1 MIRKLKTS
9 QIQELLRL
17 RETGMGYQFIEAE
30 TGYNGTKNKYLVL
43 NSHMIVDDTPQIL
56 NEVRNVFKSGYR
68 TMLFSASEVELKNI
82 RLVENLSNY
91 RAKLFSA
98 SASTQTGAIHQQVK
112 FADGVEKFTR
122 LSAFEDDFRV
132 DTVNK
137 KLVAGSFAT
146 TFEDYQYCKKNN
158 INPVE
163 RYALPNDEEIKWAF
177 HVLPLKTDT
186 LQRGIVEP
194 ANNQN
199 GGGIEA
205 YFANGTSNNTL
216 LEKTAY

>member
-1 MIRKLKTS
+1 MIRKLKTT
-9 QIQELLRL
+9 QIQDLLRL
-17 RETGMGYQFIEAE
+17 PESGMGYQLIEAE
-30 TGYNGTKNKYLVL
+30 TGFYGTRNKFLVL
-43 NSHMIVDDTPQIL
+43 NSQMIIDDTPQIL
-56 NEVRNVFKSGYR
+56 NEVKSVFKSGYR

-91 RAKLFSA
+91 RVKAFSLSA
-98 SASTQTGAIHQQVK
+98 SKQTGAIHQPVK
-112 FADGVEKFTR
+112 YADGVEKFTR
-122 LSAFEDDFRV
+122 LSAYEDDYRV

-137 KLVAGSFAT
+137 KLVPGSFST
-146 TFEDYQYCKKNN
+146 TYEDYQYCKNN
-158 INPVE
+158 KINPVE

-177 HVLPLKTDT
+177 HIRPLKTDS

-205 YFANGTSNNTL
+205 YFEKGTSNNTF

>member
-1 MIRKLKTS
+1 MIRKLRTS
-9 QIQELLRL
+9 QVQELLRL
-17 RETGMGYQFIEAE
+17 PESGMGYQLIEAE
-30 TGYNGTKNKYLVL
+30 TGFYGTRNKYLVL
-43 NSHMIVDDTPQIL
+43 NSQMIIDDTPQIL
-56 NEVRNVFKSGYR
+56 NEVKSVFKSGYR
-68 TMLFSASEVELKNI
+68 TVLFSASEVELKNI
-82 RLVENLSNY
+82 RLVENISNY
-91 RAKLFSA
+91 RVKAFSA
-98 SASTQTGAIHQQVK
+98 SKQTGAIHQPVV
-112 FADGVEKFTR
+112 FANGTEVFTR
-122 LSAFEDDFRV
+122 LSAYEDDYRV

-137 KLVAGSFAT
+137 KLVPGSFST
-146 TFEDYQYCKKNN
+146 TFDDYQYCKNNN

-177 HVLPLKTDT
+177 HIRPLKTDS

-205 YFANGTSNNTL
+205 YFKKGTSNNTF

>member
-1 MIRKLKTS
+1 MIRKLKTP

-30 TGYNGTKNKYLVL
+30 TGYYGTKNKYLVL
-43 NSHMIVDDTPQIL
+43 NSQIIIDDTPQIL
-56 NEVRNVFKSGYR
+56 NEVKNVFKSGYR
-68 TMLFSASEVELKNI
+68 TILFSASEIELKNI

-91 RAKLFSA
+91 RAKSFSA
-98 SASTQTGAIHQQVK
+98 SMAKQTGAIHQPVQ
-112 FADGVEKFTR
+112 FANGVEKFTR
-122 LSAFEDDFRV
+122 LSAYEDDFRV
-132 DTVNK
+132 DTVNN

-146 TFEDYQYCKKNN
+146 TFQDYQYCKNNN

-163 RYALPNDEEIKWAF
+163 RYALPNDENIKWAF
-177 HVLPLKTDT
+177 HIIPLKTDT

-205 YFANGTSNNTL
+205 YFANGTGNNTFL
-216 LEKTAY
+216 GKTAY

>member
-1 MIRKLKTS
+1 MIRKLRTS

-17 RETGMGYQFIEAE
+17 PESGMGYQLIEAE
-30 TGYNGTKNKYLVL
+30 TSFYSTKNKYLVL
-43 NSHMIVDDTPQIL
+43 NSQMIIDDTPQIL
-56 NEVRNVFKSGYR
+56 NEVKNVFKSGYR

-91 RAKLFSA
+91 RVKAFSA
-98 SASTQTGAIHQQVK
+98 SKQTGAIHQPVE
-112 FADGVEKFTR
+112 FADGQEIFSR
-122 LSAFEDDFRV
+122 LSAYEDDFRV

-137 KLVAGSFAT
+137 RLVPGSFST
-146 TFEDYQYCKKNN
+146 TFEDYQYCKNNN

-177 HVLPLKTDT
+177 HIRPLKIDS

-205 YFANGTSNNTL
+205 YFEKGTSNNTF
-216 LEKTAY
+216 LEKTPY

>member
-1 MIRKLKTS
+1 MIRKLRTS
-9 QIQELLRL
+9 QVQDLLRL
-17 RETGMGYQFIEAE
+17 PESGMGYQLIEAE
-30 TGYNGTKNKYLVL
+30 TGFYGRRNKYLVL
-43 NSHMIVDDTPQIL
+43 NSQMIIDDTPQIL
-56 NEVRNVFKSGYR
+56 NEVKSVFKGGYR

-91 RAKLFSA
+91 RVKAFS
-98 SASTQTGAIHQQVK
+98 SSKQTGAIHQSIV
-112 FADGVEKFTR
+112 FANGTEVFTR
-122 LSAFEDDFRV
+122 LSAYEDDFRV

-137 KLVAGSFAT
+137 KLVPGSFST
-146 TFEDYQYCKKNN
+146 TFDDYQYCKNNN

-177 HVLPLKTDT
+177 HIRPLKTDS

-199 GGGIEA
+199 GGGVEA
-205 YFANGTSNNTL
+205 YFEKGTSNNTI

>member
-1 MIRKLKTS
+1 MIRKLRTP

-30 TGYNGTKNKYLVL
+30 TGYYGTKNKYLVL
-43 NSHMIVDDTPQIL
+43 NSQMIIDDTPQIL
-56 NEVRNVFKSGYR
+56 NEVKSVFKGGYR

-91 RAKLFSA
+91 RVKAFSA
-98 SASTQTGAIHQQVK
+98 SKQTGAIHQSIV
-112 FADGVEKFTR
+112 FANGTEVFTR
-122 LSAFEDDFRV
+122 LSAYEDDFRV

-137 KLVAGSFAT
+137 KLVPGSFST
-146 TFEDYQYCKKNN
+146 TFDDYQYCKNNN

-163 RYALPNDEEIKWAF
+163 RYALPNDDEIKWAF
-177 HVLPLKTDT
+177 HIRPLKTDS

-199 GGGIEA
+199 GGGVEA
-205 YFANGTSNNTL
+205 YFEKGTTNNTF

>member
-1 MIRKLKTS
+1 MIRKLRTS
-9 QIQELLRL
+9 QVQDLLRL
-17 RETGMGYQFIEAE
+17 PESGMGYQLIEAE
-30 TGYNGTKNKYLVL
+30 TGFYGTRNKYLVL
-43 NSHMIVDDTPQIL
+43 NSQMIIDDTPQIL
-56 NEVRNVFKSGYR
+56 NEVKSVFKGGYR

-91 RAKLFSA
+91 RVKAFS
-98 SASTQTGAIHQQVK
+98 SSKQTGAIHQSIV
-112 FADGVEKFTR
+112 FANGTEVFTR
-122 LSAFEDDFRV
+122 LSAYEDDFRV

-137 KLVAGSFAT
+137 KLVPGSFST
-146 TFEDYQYCKKNN
+146 TFDDYQYCKNNN

-177 HVLPLKTDT
+177 HIRPLKTDS

-199 GGGIEA
+199 GGGVEA
-205 YFANGTSNNTL
+205 YFEKGTSNNTI

>member
-1 MIRKLKTS
+1 MIRKLKIS

-30 TGYNGTKNKYLVL
+30 TGYYGTKNKYLVL
-43 NSHMIVDDTPQIL
+43 NSQMIIDDTPQII
-56 NEVRNVFKSGYR
+56 NEVKNVFKSGYR

-91 RAKLFSA
+91 RVKSFSA
-98 SASTQTGAIHQQVK
+98 SAQTGAIHQQVQN
-112 FADGVEKFTR
+112 ADGVEKFTR

-132 DTVNK
+132 DIVNK
-137 KLVAGSFAT
+137 RLVAGSFST
-146 TFEDYQYCKKNN
+146 TYDDYQYCKNNN

-163 RYALPNDEEIKWAF
+163 RYALPNDEDIKWAF
-177 HVLPLKTDT
+177 HIRPIKTDT

-194 ANNQN
+194 ANNHN
-199 GGGIEA
+199 GGGVEA
-205 YFANGTSNNTL
+205 YFEKGTSNNTF
-216 LEKTAY
+216 LERTAY

>member
-9 QIQELLRL
+9 QVQELLRL

-30 TGYNGTKNKYLVL
+30 TGYYGTKSKYLVL
-43 NSHMIVDDTPQIL
+43 NSQMIIDDTPQIL
-56 NEVRNVFKSGYR
+56 NEVKNVFKSGYR

-91 RAKLFSA
+91 RTKSFSA
-98 SASTQTGAIHQQVK
+98 SMTKQTGAIHQPVQY
-112 FADGVEKFTR
+112 ANGEEKFTR
-122 LSAFEDDFRV
+122 LSAYEDDFRV
-132 DTVNK
+132 DTVNNR
-137 KLVAGSFAT
+137 LVAGSFAT
-146 TFEDYQYCKKNN
+146 TFQDYQYCKNNN

-163 RYALPNDEEIKWAF
+163 RYALPNDEDIKWAF
-177 HVLPLKTDT
+177 HIIPLKTDT

-199 GGGIEA
+199 GGGVEA
-205 YFANGTSNNTL
+205 YFSNGTANNTFL
-216 LEKTAY
+216 GKTAY

>member
-1 MIRKLKTS
+1 MIRKLRTP
-9 QIQELLRL
+9 QIQELLKL

-30 TGYNGTKNKYLVL
+30 TGYYGTKNKYLVL
-43 NSHMIVDDTPQIL
+43 NSQMIIDDTPQIL
-56 NEVRNVFKSGYR
+56 NEVKSVFKGGYR

-91 RAKLFSA
+91 RVKAFSA
-98 SASTQTGAIHQQVK
+98 SKQTGAIHQSIV
-112 FADGVEKFTR
+112 FANGTEVFTR
-122 LSAFEDDFRV
+122 LSAYEDDFRV

-137 KLVAGSFAT
+137 KLVPGSFST
-146 TFEDYQYCKKNN
+146 TFDDYQYCKNNN

-177 HVLPLKTDT
+177 HIKPLKTDS

-199 GGGIEA
+199 GGGVEA
-205 YFANGTSNNTL
+205 YFEKGTSNNTF

>member
-1 MIRKLKTS
+1 MIRKFKTS

-30 TGYNGTKNKYLVL
+30 TGYYGTKNKYLVL
-43 NSHMIVDDTPQIL
+43 NSQMIIDDTTQII
-56 NEVRNVFKSGYR
+56 NEVKNVFKSGYR

-91 RAKLFSA
+91 RVKSFSA
-98 SASTQTGAIHQQVK
+98 SAQTGAIHQQVQN
-112 FADGVEKFTR
+112 ADGVEKFTR

-132 DTVNK
+132 DNVNK
-137 KLVAGSFAT
+137 RLVAGSFST
-146 TFEDYQYCKKNN
+146 TYDDYQYCKNNN

-163 RYALPNDEEIKWAF
+163 RYALPNDEDIKWAF
-177 HVLPLKTDT
+177 HIRPIKTDT

-194 ANNQN
+194 ANNHN
-199 GGGIEA
+199 GGGVEA
-205 YFANGTSNNTL
+205 YFEKGTSNNTF
-216 LEKTAY
+216 LERTAY

>member
-1 MIRKLKTS
+1 MIRKLKTP

-30 TGYNGTKNKYLVL
+30 TGYYGTKNKYLVL
-43 NSHMIVDDTPQIL
+43 NSQMIIDDTPQIL
-56 NEVRNVFKSGYR
+56 NEVKNVFKGGYR

-91 RAKLFSA
+91 RVKSFSV
-98 SASTQTGAIHQQVK
+98 SAQTGAIHQQVK
-112 FADGVEKFTR
+112 YADGVEKFTR
-122 LSAFEDDFRV
+122 LSAYEDDFRV
-132 DTVNK
+132 DMVNK
-137 KLVAGSFAT
+137 RLVAGSFST

-163 RYALPNDEEIKWAF
+163 RYALPNEEDIKWAF
-177 HVLPLKTDT
+177 HVRPLKTDT

-199 GGGIEA
+199 GGGVEA
-205 YFANGTSNNTL
+205 YFEKGTSNNTF
-216 LEKTAY
+216 LERTAY

>member
-1 MIRKLKTS
+1 MIRKLRTS
-9 QIQELLRL
+9 QVQELLRL
-17 RETGMGYQFIEAE
+17 PESGMGYQLIEAE
-30 TGYNGTKNKYLVL
+30 TGYYSTKNKYLVL
-43 NSHMIVDDTPQIL
+43 NSQMIIDDTPQIL
-56 NEVRNVFKSGYR
+56 NEVKSVFKSGYR
-68 TMLFSASEVELKNI
+68 TVLFSASEVELKNI
-82 RLVENLSNY
+82 RLAENLSNY
-91 RAKLFSA
+91 RVKAFSA
-98 SASTQTGAIHQQVK
+98 SKQTGAIHQPVV
-112 FADGVEKFTR
+112 FANGTEVFTR
-122 LSAFEDDFRV
+122 LSAYEDDFRV

-137 KLVAGSFAT
+137 KLVPGSFST
-146 TFEDYQYCKKNN
+146 TFDDYQYCKNNN

-177 HVLPLKTDT
+177 HIRPLKTDS

-205 YFANGTSNNTL
+205 YFEKGTSNNTF